1 MAEILTF
8 DNAPQTEVLS
18 SEEQDSLQVGE
29 QMQAEQ
35 ENLLAG
41 KYKSSEDLEQAYLEL
56 QKKLGE
62 VETDSTEDDQ
72 VQDEPEMTPV
82 QSLLSS
88 ATEEYSEKGELT
100 PETISKLSQ
109 MSSEELVQTYL
120 EMYQNTPE
128 AEPVAELSDA
138 DVASIKNSVGGEQE
152 YDNIVGWASQNMSQA
167 ESDAFDNIINTGNK
181 EAIQLMVDGLKAKY
195 ETQNGYEGRM
205 LQGKQ
210 SAQSNDVFR
219 SQAELV
225 QAMSDPRYDN
235 DEAYRSDLLAKLDR
249 SDISF

>member
-8 DNAPQTEVLS
+8 ENEPQTEVLN
-18 SEEQDSLQVGE
+18 SEEQDSLEVGE
-29 QMQAEQ
+29 KMQAEQ

-41 KYKSSEDLEQAYLEL
+41 KYRSQEDLEKAYLEL
-56 QKKLGE
+56 QKKLGDAE
-62 VETDSTEDDQ
+62 SDQSENEQ
-72 VQDEPEMTPV
+72 VQDEPEMNAV
-82 QSLLSS
+82 QTALTS
-88 ATEEYSEKGELT
+88 ASEEYAEKGELT
-100 PETISKLSQ
+100 PETLAKLSE
-109 MSSEELVQTYL
+109 MNSGELVQTYM
-120 EMYQNTPE
+120 EMYQNSVQ

-138 DVASIKNSVGGEQE
+138 DVSTIKNSVGGEQE

-195 ETQNGYEGRM
+195 ESQNGYEGRM

-210 SAQSNDVFR
+210 ASQSNDVFR

-225 QAMSDPRYDN
+225 QAMSDPRYDS

-249 SDISF
+249 SDINF